1 MKQKIFALLAL
12 VMTAMTASAVE
23 TPTYSLTKADGAE
36 AHGTIAFTVGDN
48 TNATEAAE
56 GQTVTVTVT
65 YEEGW
70 GVNKISGQW
79 IAAVAASRR
88 LLRGGGGGG
97 GDVGMLSSFE
107 LTPASV
113 NSWTFTMERADAEIS
128 VEYAGTLI
136 TISAAS
142 EEWVY
147 DGTTHKNPA
156 VTVTEGSLLE
166 GDDLVAEAKGS
177 VKNVADT
184 REGNNTVKTGYKVMR
199 GTIDVTSN
207 YTITVEDGTL
217 TVTPRPVTVSGIVVR
232 TRNYDGTTAVNL
244 SFAKAVLEGKVE
256 GEELGVTG
264 TGNFEDPNAGKDKTV
279 YLDELTLTGADK
291 DNYMF
296 SEDSQ
301 QEAKGQISKRPL
313 TVTAKDKT
321 ISYGDEPANNGVR
334 YLGFV
339 TGEDVSVVNGELRY
353 SYNTAENGSGTA
365 YKAGSPVGSYYIIPG
380 GLRCDNYELNYKT
393 GTLTVT
399 EKAYSYDGGTVTE
412 DQDGYDVSLDE
423 GTGSA
428 KPLPLGKDGE
438 LDELD
443 YSRTLKAPGEG
454 KGDKTVDDEAVNLYT
469 VCLPFEPVTDEGVK
483 YYTLGSVEGT
493 VLDFEEVETPAAGT
507 PYLVAVTGSTNI
519 TESCTDLDVTSM
531 AISSTTVGGYTLKG
545 TYSGLSNEEAQGLYI
560 LQNKGQWG
568 MVTAANAKA
577 YLPPFRA
584 YIEGPADGARE
595 LGSSFGGESTGVTT
609 LRTVDLDGTEHW
621 YDLQGRRI
629 AAPAKKGI
637 FIYNGKKV
645 TK

>member
-1 MKQKIFALLAL
+1 M
-12 VMTAMTASAVE
+12 E

-79 IAAVAASRR
+79 IAAVAASR
-88 LLRGGGGGG
+88 GI
-97 GDVGMLSSFE
+97 DMLSSFE

-147 DGTTHKNPA
+147 DGATHKNPA

-177 VKNVADT
+177 VKDVADT

-207 YTITVEDGTL
+207 YTITTASGTL
-217 TVTPRPVTVSGIVVR
+217 TVTPRPVTVSGIIAR
-232 TRNYDGTTAVNL
+232 TRNYDGTTTTNL
-244 SFAKAVLEGKVE
+244 DFSKAVLEGKLE
-256 GEELGVTG
+256 GEELGISG
-264 TGNFEDPNAGKDKTV
+264 KGNFEDPNAGADKTV
-279 YLDELTLTGADK
+279 YLNELILTGADK

-301 QEAKGQISKRPL
+301 QEAIGIINKRPL

-321 ISYGDEPANNGVR
+321 ISYGDKPANNGVR

-339 TGEDVSVVNGELRY
+339 TGEDVSVIEGELRY

-380 GLRCDNYELNYKT
+380 GLSCDNYKLNYKP
-393 GTLTVT
+393 GILTVT
-399 EKAYSYDGGTVTE
+399 EKTLSYDGGTVTE
-412 DQDGYDVSLDE
+412 DQDGFDVSLDE

-428 KPLPLGKDGE
+428 KPLPLGEDGE
-438 LDELD
+438 LDELS
-443 YSRTLKAPGEG
+443 YSRTLKAPGSG
-454 KGDKTVDDEAVNLYT
+454 KGDKTVDDETVNLYT
-469 VCLPFEPVTDEGVK
+469 VCLPFEPVTDEAVK
-483 YYTLGSVEGT
+483 YYTLSGASGT
-493 VLDFEEVETPAAGT
+493 VLLFDEVEAPAAAT
-507 PYLVAVTGSTNI
+507 PYLVAVTGSVSI
-519 TESCTDLDVTSM
+519 TESCTDLEVTSM
-531 AISSTTVGGYTLKG
+531 AISSTTAGDYTLKG
-545 TYSGLSNEEAQGLYI
+545 TYSGLSNADAQGLYI
-560 LQNKGQWG
+560 LQSGSKWG
-568 MVTAANAKA
+568 KVTAANAKA

-595 LGSSFGGESTGVTT
+595 LGSSFGDDSTGVTT
-609 LRTVDLDGTEHW
+609 LRTVDRDGTEHW

-629 AAPAKKGI
+629 AEPAKKGI
-637 FIYNGKKV
+637 FIFNGKKV